1 MVEKNVK
8 KAKNKANRV
17 WFDMN
22 LGIIIHKTLKNPTRA
37 MKKRDFKKELDNYWK

>member
-1 MVEKNVK
+1 MVEKNIK

-22 LGIIIHKTLKNPTRA
+22 LGTIAHKSSKNPTRA
-37 MKKRDFKKELDNYWK
+37 MKKRDFQKELDNYWK